1 MPHRTQIWV
10 LCGAFLYVC
19 FGCLSELMLKFAYE
33 RGTKIFTNITIS
45 LMKRII
51 SIIMCLAF
59 SFMARANDSTLV
71 AQLDSVSY
79 ARGYLS
85 TASILENKER
95 PLLDRKDFEEYICGM
110 EEQMQKS
117 IAQND
122 PSYSASY
129 NIGAMLFFYIA
140 MHSTTEKDIEVLP
153 YVLEGVRRVT
163 EGRIE
168 LPTDTLKA
176 VAILKLY
183 NEGDAALEGNDE
195 NVKREFYIALGMMAA
210 LRPEDFWYSNEAM
223 PDKNIK
229 LDKRAYAVG
238 VADIIELVLALKEQK
253 RMESY
258 TMGKL
263 TAISVSLETMNYK
276 KYSVPSFVAGAKAA
290 LNLGEQLIDKDLL
303 EGLIM
308 HNIEQNGVVIEELN
322 NDFIEENAADEIET
336 IEVK

>member
-1 MPHRTQIWV
+1 
-10 LCGAFLYVC
+10 
-19 FGCLSELMLKFAYE
+19 
-33 RGTKIFTNITIS
+33 
-45 LMKRII
+45 MKRII
-51 SIIMCLAF
+51 SIIICLAF

-168 LPTDTLKA
+168 LPADTLKA
-176 VAILKLY
+176 VAILKRY
-183 NEGDAALEGNDE
+183 SEGDAAPEDNDE
-195 NVKREFYIALGMMAA
+195 NVKREFYTAIGMMEA
-210 LRPEDFWYSNEAM
+210 LKPETLGLIKEAKEAM

-229 LDKRAYAVG
+229 FDKRAYAVG
-238 VADIIELVLALKEQK
+238 IADILELALALKEQK
-253 RMESY
+253 RMDPY

-263 TAISVSLETMNYK
+263 TAISVSLETMNYI

-303 EGLIM
+303 DCLIM
-308 HNIEQNGVVIEELN
+308 KKFEQDSVVVEESN
-322 NDFIEENAADEIET
+322 NDTIKEETAEET
-336 IEVK
+336 DSTEVK

>member
-1 MPHRTQIWV
+1 
-10 LCGAFLYVC
+10 
-19 FGCLSELMLKFAYE
+19 MLKFANE
-33 RGTKIFTNITIS
+33 REKKIFTKITIS

-51 SIIMCLAF
+51 SIIICLAF

-129 NIGAMLFFYIA
+129 NIGAILFFYIA

-168 LPTDTLKA
+168 LPADTLKA
-176 VAILKLY
+176 VAILKRY
-183 NEGDAALEGNDE
+183 SEGDAAPEDNDE
-195 NVKREFYIALGMMAA
+195 NVKREFYTAIGMMEA
-210 LRPEDFWYSNEAM
+210 LKPKTLGLIKEAKEAM

-229 LDKRAYAVG
+229 FDKRAYAVG
-238 VADIIELVLALKEQK
+238 IADILELALALKEQK
-253 RMESY
+253 RMDPY

-263 TAISVSLETMNYK
+263 TAISVSLETMNYI
-276 KYSVPSFVAGAKAA
+276 KYSMPSFVAGAKAA

-303 EGLIM
+303 DCLIM
-308 HNIEQNGVVIEELN
+308 KKFEQDSVVVEESN
-322 NDFIEENAADEIET
+322 NDTIKEEAAEET
-336 IEVK
+336 DSTEVK